1 MGNLKMAESGV
12 TVRTRKFMT
21 NKLLNRKQM
30 VVDVLHPGK
39 ASIPKTEIRD
49 NLAKMYKTTSDL
61 VVAFGFRTA
70 FGGGKSTGFAL
81 IYETM
86 DYAKKFEPK
95 FRLIR
100 QQALEKKAATS
111 RKQRKEE
118 EQDEE
123 GQGNQEGK
131 GRSRRKEV
139 IGHGLEDISFL
150 WLVFYKPMFFLPLRA
165 EENI

>member
-1 MGNLKMAESGV
+1 MGPFPVSTTQNSKMAESGV

-49 NLAKMYKTTSDL
+49 SLAKMYKTTSDL

-100 QQALEKKAATS
+100 QQALEKKATTS
-111 RKQRKEE
+111 RKQRKEKKNRMKKVR
-118 EQDEE
+118 
-123 GQGNQEGK
+123 GTKKAKVGAAGK
-131 GRSRRKEV
+131 KGK
-139 IGHGLEDISFL
+139 
-150 WLVFYKPMFFLPLRA
+150 K
-165 EENI
+165 

>member
-1 MGNLKMAESGV
+1 MG
-12 TVRTRKFMT
+12 
-21 NKLLNRKQM
+21 LNRKQM

-39 ASIPKTEIRD
+39 ATVSKQEIRD
-49 NLAKMYKTTSDL
+49 NLSKMYKTTSDL
-61 VVAFGFRTA
+61 VVAFGFKTA

-100 QQALEKKAATS
+100 QQALEKGTDF
-111 RKQRKEE
+111 KETAKGKE

-123 GQGNQEGK
+123 GQ
-131 GRSRRKEV
+131 
-139 IGHGLEDISFL
+139 
-150 WLVFYKPMFFLPLRA
+150 
-165 EENI
+165 

>member
-61 VVAFGFRTA
+61 VVAFGFRWRQVYRLRPDLRDHGLRQEVRAQVQADQTTGPGEEGSHLKETA
-70 FGGGKSTGFAL
+70 QG
-81 IYETM
+81 
-86 DYAKKFEPK
+86 
-95 FRLIR
+95 
-100 QQALEKKAATS
+100 
-111 RKQRKEE
+111 EE

-123 GQGNQEGK
+123 GQGNQEGQ
-131 GRSRRKEV
+131 GRSRRQEGKEV
-139 IGHGLEDISFL
+139 TVIANIVIGL
-150 WLVFYKPMFFLPLRA
+150 
-165 EENI
+165 

>member
-1 MGNLKMAESGV
+1 MGEQEANGRGRPS
-12 TVRTRKFMT
+12 
-21 NKLLNRKQM
+21 
-30 VVDVLHPGK
+30 PGE

-111 RKQRKEE
+111 RKQSKEKK
-118 EQDEE
+118 DRMKKVR
-123 GQGNQEGK
+123 GTKKAKVGAAGK
-131 GRSRRKEV
+131 K
-139 IGHGLEDISFL
+139 
-150 WLVFYKPMFFLPLRA
+150 
-165 EENI
+165 